1 MSLIGVLR
9 DARKSEREGL
19 TLQRRLFV
27 FFILFL
33 IAIMSALLLILYGL
47 GIFSTGLKES
57 RAFLENE
64 LKHIAES
71 VEKDFGYIAVQGVSL
86 SGRLTEQIEKEMLKN
101 SLTASGLKESP
112 YYLELLLDDCFD
124 ILNGAL
130 ENTKVSAA
138 FLVLDATVNPELPGS
153 DASRT
158 GIFLKNMAPN
168 VAYESPSSIRYM
180 RGPASIARERNMYF
194 MPQWEMEFTITRDD
208 FFNKAM
214 EAAGS
219 HGMELSR
226 LYYWNPKAFLT
237 GDYIEAMMLSV
248 PLIADDGTAIGV
260 CGFEI
265 SDILFKMEYTPDNST
280 FSRVFSMLAPIDGE
294 KKVDASLALLGGGYT
309 ATSAGLEG
317 DFQITTKKT
326 GLSYFAGSDGAEY
339 SGLYQPV
346 NLYPKDAFYG
356 STQWILGVAI
366 PQEDFLDYSK
376 DRNGQTLI
384 LLLILFILS
393 ASAAYILSRRYTS
406 PVVNAFERIQQHNSS
421 DYEKTNIQEIDDL
434 LAFLAQQESTVTQA
448 QKQPKLHEEGSALFY
463 AFMKNVET
471 LSPAERAVFDLYL
484 KGYNAKEIAEILCL
498 SINTIKTHNKRIYM
512 KLNVSSRSELM
523 LYVKMMSEQNVPQT
537 GCLHHLDL

>member
-1 MSLIGVLR
+1 MNKMSLIGVLR

-194 MPQWEMEFTITRDD
+194 MPQWEMEMIFST
-208 FFNKAM
+208 K
-214 EAAGS
+214 
-219 HGMELSR
+219 LWR
-226 LYYWNPKAFLT
+226 LP
-237 GDYIEAMMLSV
+237 EAMGWNFHAF
-248 PLIADDGTAIGV
+248 IIGIPRP
-260 CGFEI
+260 FLPE
-265 SDILFKMEYTPDNST
+265 
-280 FSRVFSMLAPIDGE
+280 
-294 KKVDASLALLGGGYT
+294 
-309 ATSAGLEG
+309 
-317 DFQITTKKT
+317 TT
-326 GLSYFAGSDGAEY
+326 
-339 SGLYQPV
+339 
-346 NLYPKDAFYG
+346 
-356 STQWILGVAI
+356 
-366 PQEDFLDYSK
+366 
-376 DRNGQTLI
+376 
-384 LLLILFILS
+384 
-393 ASAAYILSRRYTS
+393 
-406 PVVNAFERIQQHNSS
+406 
-421 DYEKTNIQEIDDL
+421 
-434 LAFLAQQESTVTQA
+434 
-448 QKQPKLHEEGSALFY
+448 
-463 AFMKNVET
+463 
-471 LSPAERAVFDLYL
+471 
-484 KGYNAKEIAEILCL
+484 
-498 SINTIKTHNKRIYM
+498 
-512 KLNVSSRSELM
+512 
-523 LYVKMMSEQNVPQT
+523 
-537 GCLHHLDL
+537 